1 MFGPLH
7 CPTLRIN
14 LDRVLSAIPGL
25 EKVSLHPEISS
36 LQDGFTLASL
46 AYFPLPLRALSL
58 HDDLWPSLSRERNR
72 EKIEVD
78 SPPSLL
84 SPTLPS
90 SSPPR
95 FRSPDFPMYFSC
107 LSVPTLFAI
116 ACQRTIATSAPLAC
130 WLAGGSHSQELYVIL
145 SLTPSPS
152 PS

>member
-14 LDRVLSAIPGL
+14 LDRVLSMTPGL
-25 EKVSLHPEISS
+25 EKVSLHPGISS

-78 SPPSLL
+78 SPSPSLL

-90 SSPPR
+90 SSPSW

-107 LSVPTLFAI
+107 LSVASPP
-116 ACQRTIATSAPLAC
+116 SSPLPAR
-130 WLAGGSHSQELYVIL
+130 G
-145 SLTPSPS
+145 PSPPQPHWHVGWRAGATIKS
-152 PS
+152 CT